1 MKFSFSFGSKVICTC
16 SGNKTW
22 ILPSSNKDIA
32 NKDMANKDTAK
43 KKKKIQN
50 FEVAYHIQ
58 RYSYAQTRFTRTG
71 IGGRAILKK

>member
-1 MKFSFSFGSKVICTC
+1 M
-16 SGNKTW
+16 
-22 ILPSSNKDIA
+22 PSSNKDIA

-43 KKKKIQN
+43 KKKKKKI
-50 FEVAYHIQ
+50 EVAYHIQ